1 LEWRRRFEGHHA
13 GFLAMFHFLV
23 LAVAVVP
30 LRNVWTRAG
39 AGARIREA
47 VVSVKTVRTCRGEV
61 LYIRPDSAPERV
73 QNLSWRIPGN
83 DVAADDIAGHLPA
96 SAKIDTV
103 DVSAD
108 IIILD
113 QVVLAYTQEPQ
124 AEIVAIGGGGG

>member
-1 LEWRRRFEGHHA
+1 
-13 GFLAMFHFLV
+13 MFHFLA
-23 LAVAVVP
+23 LAVPVVS

-39 AGARIREA
+39 SGARIREA
-47 VVSVKTVRTCRGEV
+47 VVSVKTVRTCGREV

-73 QNLSWRIPGN
+73 QNLGWRIASN

-96 SAKIDTV
+96 SAKIDAV
-103 DVSAD
+103 DVSAN

-113 QVVLAYTQEPQ
+113 QVVLAYTQESQ

>member
-1 LEWRRRFEGHHA
+1 
-13 GFLAMFHFLV
+13 MFHFLV

-30 LRNVWTRAG
+30 LRNVWTWAG
-39 AGARIREA
+39 SGARIREA
-47 VVSVKTVRTCRGEV
+47 VVSVETVRACGREV
-61 LYIRPDSAPERV
+61 LYIRPDSGTERV
-73 QNLSWRIPGN
+73 QNLSWRIASK
-83 DVAADDIAGHLPA
+83 DVVAENIAGHLPA

-113 QVVLAYTQEPQ
+113 QVVLAYTQESQ